1 MDSFSDA
8 SVNLSNFLGSVQSE
22 APLCMNTKI
31 ADTDMLHQHLAIP
44 PLVF

>member
-1 MDSFSDA
+1 VFHRISSC
-8 SVNLSNFLGSVQSE
+8 SVI
-22 APLCMNTKI
+22 PKI